1 MQALSQSKPES
12 RKPTAIAVLVTG
24 YALLF
29 AMLGWVTVRLDELCA
44 AAGLNFIDPA
54 ITLVLAAVK
63 VLGNLA
69 FSRNVVFNPACGIF
83 VLLCALIG
91 IVFGLRLLSRKTTVA
106 STR

>member
-1 MQALSQSKPES
+1 MQALNQSKPES
-12 RKPTAIAVLVTG
+12 RKPMAIAVLVMG

-29 AMLGWVTVRLDELCA
+29 AMLGWVTVRVEELSA

-54 ITLVLAAVK
+54 ITLVLTTVK
-63 VLGNLA
+63 MLGNLA
-69 FSRNVVFNPACGIF
+69 FSRNAVFNPACGIF